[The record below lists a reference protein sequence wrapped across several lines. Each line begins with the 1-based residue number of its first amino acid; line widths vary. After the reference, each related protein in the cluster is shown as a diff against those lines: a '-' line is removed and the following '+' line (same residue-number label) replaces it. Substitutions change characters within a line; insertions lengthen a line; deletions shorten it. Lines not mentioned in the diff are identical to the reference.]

1 MAKKGLGKGLDALFG
16 DAKADDVL
24 SPGVSESVDGKVIN
38 LKIIDVE
45 PNKDQPR
52 TDFDDEALEELAD
65 SIRQHGVITP
75 IVVKK
80 ANNGFYTIVA
90 GERRWRAS
98 KKAGLKEIPA
108 VVRELTEL
116 QTQEIALIENLQR
129 QDLNPV
135 EEAFGYK
142 RLMEEFSLSQE
153 EVSQKL
159 GKSRSSVANSVRI
172 LSLPKEVIDFV
183 RGGEI
188 SFGHAK
194 VILSVK
200 DSQMQKKIANEV
212 VSKGLSVRA
221 TEEIAKEKPKKVIKE
236 KKKDL
241 NKELAFV
248 DAEKKMTE
256 ALGTKVKIASKGKK
270 GLVQIEYYSS
280 DELERIIKILTKE

>member
-24 SPGVSESVDGKVIN
+24 SPGVSESVDGKVIS

-75 IVVKK
+75 IIVKK

-108 VVRELTEL
+108 VVRELTEI

-200 DSQMQKKIANEV
+200 DSQTQKKIANEV

-221 TEEIAKEKPKKVIKE
+221 TEEIAKEKPKKVSKE

-256 ALGTKVKIASKGKK
+256 ALGTKVKIASKGNK

>member
-24 SPGVSESVDGKVIN
+24 SPGVSESVDGKIIN

-108 VVRELTEL
+108 VVRERTEL

>member
-24 SPGVSESVDGKVIN
+24 SPGVSESVDGKIIN

>member
-24 SPGVSESVDGKVIN
+24 SPGVSESVDGKIIN

-65 SIRQHGVITP
+65 SIRQQGVITP

>member
-24 SPGVSESVDGKVIN
+24 SPGVSESVDGKVIS

-75 IVVKK
+75 IIVKK

-108 VVRELTEL
+108 VVRELTEI

>member
-16 DAKADDVL
+16 DTKADDVL
-24 SPGVSESVDGKVIN
+24 SPGVSESVDGKIIN

-212 VSKGLSVRA
+212 VSKGQSVRA

-280 DELERIIKILTKE
+280 DELERIRKILTKE